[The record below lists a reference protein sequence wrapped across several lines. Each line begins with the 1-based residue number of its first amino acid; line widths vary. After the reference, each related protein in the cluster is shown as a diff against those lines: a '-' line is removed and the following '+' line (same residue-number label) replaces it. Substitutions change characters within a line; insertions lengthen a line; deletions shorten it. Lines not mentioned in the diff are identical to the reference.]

1 MNRETAQR
9 FISTLRSRCA
19 RDSAVAAALRRD
31 SDRTLAETR
40 MLLEW
45 SALFQTVGVSH
56 YEEAT
61 CHLVA
66 TIFAHD
72 RAVRRHTVNAVQ
84 PEDEGE
90 PTEDAGDGPRGRSL
104 GASMAS
110 RVAVASSEE
119 AALAR
124 RLTSLLTATFEPD
137 GGGSLPWRLRRAV
150 VLLLSRG
157 VSIDWARLAT
167 DVSHWN
173 HPERFVQRDWAR
185 DFYRDRP
192 LVVHVPAE
200 IDEPEQDDDTTDID
214 D

>member
-1 MNRETAQR
+1 MNRESARR
-9 FISTLRSRCA
+9 FIANLRTRCA

-31 SDRTLAETR
+31 SDRTLAESR

-45 SALFQTVGVSH
+45 SALFHTLGVSPH
-56 YEEAT
+56 EEAT

-66 TIFAHD
+66 TLFAHD
-72 RAVRRHTVNAVQ
+72 RSVQRHAVNAA
-84 PEDEGE
+84 PTGDNDDAADE
-90 PTEDAGDGPRGRSL
+90 TEDGARGRSL
-104 GASMAS
+104 GASMAA
-110 RVAVASSEE
+110 RVASAGNEE

-124 RLTSLLTATFEPD
+124 RLTSLLSATYEPD
-137 GGGSLPWRLRRAV
+137 GGGSLPWRLRRTV

-157 VSIDWARLAT
+157 VSIDWARLAY

-192 LVVHVPAE
+192 LAVHVSAE
-200 IDEPEQDDDTTDID
+200 IDEPEQDDASTDID